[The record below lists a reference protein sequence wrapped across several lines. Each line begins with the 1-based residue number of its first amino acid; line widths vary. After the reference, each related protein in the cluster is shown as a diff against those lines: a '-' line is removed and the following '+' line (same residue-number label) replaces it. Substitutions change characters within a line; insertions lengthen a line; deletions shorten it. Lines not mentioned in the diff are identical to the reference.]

1 MSKALRKITGNLSRS
16 KCSIIFINQ
25 LRDKMSLGF
34 GPAGGET
41 TSGGRALK
49 FYSSIRVDVRRT
61 ETLKKNAIP
70 YGHRLQLKIVKNK
83 VAPPFKVANVVLIYG
98 EGISQMHNVI
108 DLAVEHGI
116 ITKAGSWYDYDG
128 SRIGQGIDNV
138 KAYFSEHPE
147 IFEVLEQSVRQKI
160 FNKEK

>member
-1 MSKALRKITGNLSRS
+1 
-16 KCSIIFINQ
+16 
-25 LRDKMSLGF
+25 
-34 GPAGGET
+34 
-41 TSGGRALK
+41 
-49 FYSSIRVDVRRT
+49 
-61 ETLKKNAIP
+61 
-70 YGHRLQLKIVKNK
+70 
-83 VAPPFKVANVVLIYG
+83 
-98 EGISQMHNVI
+98 MHNVI